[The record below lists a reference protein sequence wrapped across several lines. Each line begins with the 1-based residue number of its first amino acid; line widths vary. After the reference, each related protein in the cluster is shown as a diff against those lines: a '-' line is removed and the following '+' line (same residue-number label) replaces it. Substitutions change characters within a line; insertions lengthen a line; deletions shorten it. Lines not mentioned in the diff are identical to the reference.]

1 TQRDTRDQHS
11 FPTRRSS
18 DLKKKQDKTAR
29 REDRKI
35 NNNKGK
41 TLDDMIVY
49 VDVNGNFT
57 SVPPHLQNREEDLAK
72 AKKSMN
78 EAMVNEDTVFTGVV
92 TYLSEKGYGFI
103 TEDKTGENVFFH
115 QGQLNQPVNKH
126 DKISYRKESTLK
138 GNRAIDI
145 KK

>member
-1 TQRDTRDQHS
+1 MADS
-11 FPTRRSS
+11 FSKKENS
-18 DLKKKQDKTAR
+18 KKKTKRRQDKVLR
-29 REDRKI
+29 REDRKA

-41 TLDDMIVY
+41 SLEDMIVY

-57 SVPPHLQNREEDLAK
+57 STPPHLQNRDEDLAK
-72 AKKSMN
+72 ARKSVDK
-78 EAMVNEDTVFTGVV
+78 ATVNQDTVFTGIV

-115 QGQLNQPVNKH
+115 HGQLNQPVDKH
-126 DKISYRKESTLK
+126 DKVSYKKESTLK
-138 GNRAIDI
+138 GDRAINI